1 MTKINLSEVAKA
13 VENMY
18 VAPEERVLDPTKMAQ
33 SLIDRMPEPTGWRML
48 ILPYRGKGKT
58 AGGLFLPDK
67 VVEEGNISTVV
78 GYVLKQGKLCYKD
91 KNKFPQGGWCKTGDW
106 VIFARYAGSRFRI
119 DGGEVRVI
127 NDDEILD
134 TIGDPE
140 DILSL

>member
-1 MTKINLSEVAKA
+1 MTKIDLSEVAKA

-78 GYVLKQGKLCYKD
+78 GYV
-91 KNKFPQGGWCKTGDW
+91 
-106 VIFARYAGSRFRI
+106 A
-119 DGGEVRVI
+119 
-127 NDDEILD
+127 